1 MVPDQIVLNGIKT
14 IFVKIHYNNDIGA
27 MYMYQL
33 YHRNPQVYQQQ
44 WNDYVYI
51 NKLRKKLC
59 TTSVIVQPLLSVPY
73 VNYHMI

>member
-1 MVPDQIVLNGIKT
+1 
-14 IFVKIHYNNDIGA
+14 
-27 MYMYQL
+27 MYTYQL
-33 YHRNPQVYQQQ
+33 YHQNPEVYQQQ